1 MSFSAHS
8 AFLCDRL
15 LNMFCSAAY
24 KLAPPFGHIKVE
36 LCPGLESNSWTK
48 SAKPQCLCG
57 IILFVLLYRNH
68 RCAARSQ
75 LLSSIY
81 ILQLLSFVAGDG
93 GCACP
98 SSSAVCLFSAMA
110 AKICSRRC
118 WGFLENAGATGSC
131 AGWRDVLY
139 PLKRPG
145 KPAQNPH
152 EVCQRKRIFQH
163 SVLCG

>member
-1 MSFSAHS
+1 MCQATYIFFSHYFMYSLS
-8 AFLCDRL
+8 ANLRKA
-15 LNMFCSAAY
+15 SRKS
-24 KLAPPFGHIKVE
+24 KLVFNVVCNGSPSRIRMVRRISLGITTR
-36 LCPGLESNSWTK
+36 PG
-48 SAKPQCLCG
+48 
-57 IILFVLLYRNH
+57 H

-81 ILQLLSFVAGDG
+81 ILQLLSFVTGDG

-118 WGFLENAGATGSC
+118 WGFLENAGTTGSC

-139 PLKRPG
+139 PLIKET
-145 KPAQNPH
+145 QM
-152 EVCQRKRIFQH
+152 
-163 SVLCG
+163 